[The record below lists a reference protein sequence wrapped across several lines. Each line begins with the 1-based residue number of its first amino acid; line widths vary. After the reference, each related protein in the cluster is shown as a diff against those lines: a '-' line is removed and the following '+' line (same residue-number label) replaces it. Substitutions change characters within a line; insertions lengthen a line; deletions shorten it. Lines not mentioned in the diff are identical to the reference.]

1 MQNEEKSFDWQKV
14 WFIFTLHWKQI
25 AIIFG
30 AFVVI
35 GLGYCFLK
43 TPVYTSS
50 STIKVQLREA
60 QSSVL
65 SRLQISYF
73 LGQTGRNIRDE
84 VAILQSRQSIQQAV
98 EQLYLQASVLQKK
111 GLRWVELYG
120 DEAPLLAKY
129 TPSDDDNGQ
138 ITVMITP
145 QEVGYK
151 MDISG
156 VGIKEHYLVDD
167 LDTTLTGTWGT
178 LVLQSKQP
186 IT

>member
-1 MQNEEKSFDWQKV
+1 MNTENVKNMQNEEKSFDWQKV

-60 QSSVL
+60 ESSVL

-84 VAILQSRQSIQQAV
+84 VAILQSRQSIQQASSAV
-98 EQLYLQASVLQKK
+98 RRRGLFYLL
-111 GLRWVELYG
+111 
-120 DEAPLLAKY
+120 
-129 TPSDDDNGQ
+129 
-138 ITVMITP
+138 
-145 QEVGYK
+145 
-151 MDISG
+151 
-156 VGIKEHYLVDD
+156 
-167 LDTTLTGTWGT
+167 
-178 LVLQSKQP
+178 P
-186 IT
+186 IR